1 MTEYSKRTVE
11 IRVGGRYR
19 LGKKI
24 GTGSFGEIFEGTDI
38 FDNSSVAIKLEHN
51 TVKYPQL
58 LFEAKLLKSI
68 PGTGIPTMHWFGIAG
83 EYNAMVMELLGQNL
97 EDLYNYCAK
106 NFSLKTILM
115 ITIQMIE
122 RLKHVHD
129 NHYIHRDIKPENFL
143 IGKDTTAKTIYL
155 LDFGLAKRYRDE
167 YTHIH
172 IPLKENRN
180 LTGTA
185 RYASCN
191 AHNGL
196 EQSRRDDMESIA
208 YVILYFFKKKLPWQG
223 LKCKDKNEKH
233 AKIKEIKMSMTPEKL
248 FEGLPKEF
256 ADYLTMVKK
265 LGFEDEP
272 AYKSYIQMFNKLFK
286 AKEFEMDYIYDWVT
300 VKNNTNVLKDA
311 SLIQSAEISQKRG
324 KDTNGTQIDLL
335 IDRKDKAI
343 NICEIK
349 YTAAPFAIDKKVVQ
363 ELQNKIHVFSEETGT
378 RKSLLLTLITAN
390 GLKDGMYS
398 GFPHCVVDLDQ
409 LFLA

>member
-1 MTEYSKRTVE
+1 MSEVYSKRTVE

-24 GTGSFGEIFEGTDI
+24 GTGAFGEIFEGTDI

-51 TVKYPQL
+51 SVKYPQL

-68 PGTGIPTMHWFGIAG
+68 PGTGIPVMHWFGIAG
-83 EYNAMVMELLGQNL
+83 EYNAMVMDLLGQNL

-115 ITIQMIE
+115 ITVQMIE

-311 SLIQSAEISQKRG
+311 SLIQSAEISQKREED
-324 KDTNGTQIDLL
+324 KNVNSTIEPNNGNPDNEP
-335 IDRKDKAI
+335 KNMI
-343 NICEIK
+343 NEIK
-349 YTAAPFAIDKKVVQ
+349 DDNYDGDDMKKKGK
-363 ELQNKIHVFSEETGT
+363 NKNE
-378 RKSLLLTLITAN
+378 KCLI
-390 GLKDGMYS
+390 
-398 GFPHCVVDLDQ
+398 F
-409 LFLA
+409 

>member
-1 MTEYSKRTVE
+1 MSEVYSKRTVE

-24 GTGSFGEIFEGTDI
+24 GTGAFGEIFEGTDI

-51 TVKYPQL
+51 SVKYPQL

-68 PGTGIPTMHWFGIAG
+68 PGTGIPVMHWFGIAG
-83 EYNAMVMELLGQNL
+83 EYNAMVMDLLGQNL

-208 YVILYFFKKKLPWQG
+208 YVILYFFRKKLPWQG

-233 AKIKEIKMSMTPEKL
+233 AKIKEMKMSITPEKL

-311 SLIQSAEISQKRG
+311 SLIQSEEVSQKR
-324 KDTNGTQIDLL
+324 
-335 IDRKDKAI
+335 
-343 NICEIK
+343 EE
-349 YTAAPFAIDKKVVQ
+349 DKKVNSTI
-363 ELQNKIHVFSEETGT
+363 EPNNGNPENGDKNMINEINDDNNDGNDIKKKGKNNKNEKCLVF
-378 RKSLLLTLITAN
+378 
-390 GLKDGMYS
+390 
-398 GFPHCVVDLDQ
+398 
-409 LFLA
+409 

>member
-1 MTEYSKRTVE
+1 MSEVYSKRTVE

-24 GTGSFGEIFEGTDI
+24 GTGAFGEIFEGTDI

-51 TVKYPQL
+51 SVKYPQL

-68 PGTGIPTMHWFGIAG
+68 PGTGIPVMHWFGIAG
-83 EYNAMVMELLGQNL
+83 EYNAMVMDLLGQNL

-208 YVILYFFKKKLPWQG
+208 YVILYFFRKKLPWQG

-233 AKIKEIKMSMTPEKL
+233 AKIKEMKMSITPEKL

-311 SLIQSAEISQKRG
+311 SLIRSQEYSKQEDSKKNNEAIDSTIQG
-324 KDTNGTQIDLL
+324 NNNDTNAMGNYPQ
-335 IDRKDKAI
+335 KV
-343 NICEIK
+343 IK
-349 YTAAPFAIDKKVVQ
+349 EMENDNNDIEQD
-363 ELQNKIHVFSEETGT
+363 NKPP
-378 RKSLLLTLITAN
+378 RN
-390 GLKDGMYS
+390 GRPGKGGNKEKCIIY
-398 GFPHCVVDLDQ
+398 
-409 LFLA
+409 

>member
-1 MTEYSKRTVE
+1 MSEVYSKRTVE

-24 GTGSFGEIFEGTDI
+24 GTGAFGEIFEGTDI

-51 TVKYPQL
+51 SVKYPQL

-68 PGTGIPTMHWFGIAG
+68 PGTGIPVMHWFGIAG
-83 EYNAMVMELLGQNL
+83 EYNAMVMDLLGQNL

-115 ITIQMIE
+115 ITIQMLE

-208 YVILYFFKKKLPWQG
+208 YVILYFFRKKLPWQG

-233 AKIKEIKMSMTPEKL
+233 AKIKEMKMSITPEKL

-256 ADYLTMVKK
+256 ADYLTLVKK

-311 SLIQSAEISQKRG
+311 SLIQSEEVSQKR
-324 KDTNGTQIDLL
+324 D
-335 IDRKDKAI
+335 
-343 NICEIK
+343 E
-349 YTAAPFAIDKKVVQ
+349 DKKVNSTI
-363 ELQNKIHVFSEETGT
+363 ELNNGNPENDKNMINEIRDDNNDGEDTKKKGKNNKNEKCLVF
-378 RKSLLLTLITAN
+378 
-390 GLKDGMYS
+390 
-398 GFPHCVVDLDQ
+398 
-409 LFLA
+409 

>member
-1 MTEYSKRTVE
+1 MSEVYSKRTVE

-24 GTGSFGEIFEGTDI
+24 GTGAFGEIFEGTDI

-51 TVKYPQL
+51 SVKYPQL

-68 PGTGIPTMHWFGIAG
+68 PGTGIPVMHWFGIAG
-83 EYNAMVMELLGQNL
+83 EYNAMVMDLLGQNL

-208 YVILYFFKKKLPWQG
+208 YVILYFFRKKLPWQG

-233 AKIKEIKMSMTPEKL
+233 AKIKEMKMSITPEKL

-272 AYKSYIQMFNKLFK
+272 AYKIYIQMFNKLFK

-311 SLIQSAEISQKRG
+311 SLIQSEEVSQKR
-324 KDTNGTQIDLL
+324 
-335 IDRKDKAI
+335 
-343 NICEIK
+343 EE
-349 YTAAPFAIDKKVVQ
+349 DKKVNSTIEANNGNQ
-363 ELQNKIHVFSEETGT
+363 ENEPKNMINEINDDNNDVNDMKKKGKNNKNEKCLVF
-378 RKSLLLTLITAN
+378 
-390 GLKDGMYS
+390 
-398 GFPHCVVDLDQ
+398 
-409 LFLA
+409 

>member
-1 MTEYSKRTVE
+1 MSEAYSKRTVE

-24 GTGSFGEIFEGTDI
+24 GTGAFGEIFEGTDI

-51 TVKYPQL
+51 SVKYPQL

-68 PGTGIPTMHWFGIAG
+68 PGTGIPVMHWFGIAG
-83 EYNAMVMELLGQNL
+83 EYNAMVMDLLGQNL

-143 IGKDTTAKTIYL
+143 IGKETTEKTIYL

-208 YVILYFFKKKLPWQG
+208 YVILYFFRKKLPWQG

-248 FEGLPKEF
+248 FEGLPQEF
-256 ADYLTMVKK
+256 ADYLTFVKK

-272 AYKSYIQMFNKLFK
+272 AYKNYIQMFNRLFK

-311 SLIQSAEISQKRG
+311 SLVQSEEMSQK
-324 KDTNGTQIDLL
+324 NE
-335 IDRKDKAI
+335 DRKTNSTIEPNNGNPENEPKNMI
-343 NICEIK
+343 NEIK
-349 YTAAPFAIDKKVVQ
+349 DENNNDEDGIGKKKGK
-363 ELQNKIHVFSEETGT
+363 NKNE
-378 RKSLLLTLITAN
+378 K
-390 GLKDGMYS
+390 
-398 GFPHCVVDLDQ
+398 CV
-409 LFLA
+409 LF

>member
-1 MTEYSKRTVE
+1 MTDTVYSKRTVE

-97 EDLYNYCAK
+97 EDLFSYCTK
-106 NFSLKTILM
+106 NFTLKTILM
-115 ITIQMIE
+115 ITIQLIE
-122 RLKHVHD
+122 RIKHVHD
-129 NHYIHRDIKPENFL
+129 NNYIHRDIKPQNFL
-143 IGKDTTAKTIYL
+143 VGKDSTAKNIYI

-167 YTHIH
+167 HTHIH

-208 YVILYFFKKKLPWQG
+208 YVILYFFKGKLPWQG
-223 LKCKDKNEKH
+223 LKCKDKNEKY
-233 AKIKEIKMSMTPEKL
+233 AKIKEMKMSMTPEKL
-248 FEGLPKEF
+248 CEGIPVEF
-256 ADYLTMVKK
+256 AKYLTAVKK
-265 LGFEDEP
+265 LGFEEEP
-272 AYKSYIQMFNKLFK
+272 AYKNYIQMFMNLFK
-286 AKEFEMDYIYDWVT
+286 SKDFEMDYLYDWVT

-311 SLIQSAEISQKRG
+311 SLMKSEDYSKQTDSSKKNEENIDSTIKGNNNDTQAMGNNQQNVINDMKNYNADIMGEDDKSPDGKRRG
-324 KDTNGTQIDLL
+324 KN
-335 IDRKDKAI
+335 
-343 NICEIK
+343 
-349 YTAAPFAIDKKVVQ
+349 KK
-363 ELQNKIHVFSEETGT
+363 ENCTVF
-378 RKSLLLTLITAN
+378 
-390 GLKDGMYS
+390 
-398 GFPHCVVDLDQ
+398 
-409 LFLA
+409 

>member
-1 MTEYSKRTVE
+1 MSEYSKRTVE

-24 GTGSFGEIFEGTDI
+24 GTGAFGEIFEGTDI
-38 FDNSSVAIKLEHN
+38 FDNSSVAIKLEHGQ
-51 TVKYPQL
+51 VKYPQL

-68 PGTGIPTMHWFGIAG
+68 PGTGIPVMHWFGVAG
-83 EYNAMVMELLGQNL
+83 EYNAMVMDLLGQNL

-208 YVILYFFKKKLPWQG
+208 YVILYFFRKKLPWQG

-233 AKIKEIKMSMTPEKL
+233 AKIKEMKMSITPEKL

-311 SLIQSAEISQKRG
+311 SLIQSEEVSQKR
-324 KDTNGTQIDLL
+324 
-335 IDRKDKAI
+335 
-343 NICEIK
+343 EE
-349 YTAAPFAIDKKVVQ
+349 DKKVNSTIEANNGNQ
-363 ELQNKIHVFSEETGT
+363 ENEPKNMINEINDDNNDVNDMKKKGKNNKNEKCLVF
-378 RKSLLLTLITAN
+378 
-390 GLKDGMYS
+390 
-398 GFPHCVVDLDQ
+398 
-409 LFLA
+409 

>member
-1 MTEYSKRTVE
+1 MSEPYSKRTVE

-38 FDNSSVAIKLEHN
+38 FDNSAVAIKLEHN

-97 EDLYNYCAK
+97 EDLFNYCGK
-106 NFSLKTILM
+106 NFTLKTILL
-115 ITIQMIE
+115 ITIQLIE
-122 RLKHVHD
+122 RIKHVHD
-129 NHYIHRDIKPENFL
+129 NNYVHRDIKPENFL
-143 IGKDTTAKTIYL
+143 IGKDSTAKTIYI

-167 YTHIH
+167 HTHIH

-208 YVILYFFKKKLPWQG
+208 YVILYFFKGKLPWQG
-223 LKCKDKNEKH
+223 LKCKDKNEKY
-233 AKIKEIKMSMTPEKL
+233 AKIKEMKMSMTPEKL
-248 FEGLPKEF
+248 CEGFPIEF
-256 ADYLTMVKK
+256 SKYLTAVKK
-265 LGFEDEP
+265 LGFEEEP
-272 AYKSYIQMFNKLFK
+272 AYKSYIQMFMNLFK
-286 AKEFEMDYIYDWVT
+286 SKDFEMDYLYDWVT
-300 VKNNTNVLKDA
+300 VKNNTNVLKEA
-311 SLIQSAEISQKRG
+311 SLMKSEDYSKQADSSKKNEENIDSTIKGNNNDTQAMGNNQQNVINDMKNYNADIMGEDDKTPDGKRRG
-324 KDTNGTQIDLL
+324 KN
-335 IDRKDKAI
+335 
-343 NICEIK
+343 
-349 YTAAPFAIDKKVVQ
+349 KK
-363 ELQNKIHVFSEETGT
+363 ENC
-378 RKSLLLTLITAN
+378 TL
-390 GLKDGMYS
+390 
-398 GFPHCVVDLDQ
+398 F
-409 LFLA
+409 

>member
-1 MTEYSKRTVE
+1 MSEVYNKRTVE

-24 GTGSFGEIFEGTDI
+24 GTGAFGEIFEGTDI

-51 TVKYPQL
+51 SVKYPQL

-68 PGTGIPTMHWFGIAG
+68 PGTGIPVMHWFGIAG
-83 EYNAMVMELLGQNL
+83 EYNAMVMDLLGQNL

-208 YVILYFFKKKLPWQG
+208 YVILYFFRKKLPWQG

-233 AKIKEIKMSMTPEKL
+233 AKIKEMKMSITPEKL

-311 SLIQSAEISQKRG
+311 SLIQSEEVSQKR
-324 KDTNGTQIDLL
+324 
-335 IDRKDKAI
+335 
-343 NICEIK
+343 EE
-349 YTAAPFAIDKKVVQ
+349 DKKVNSTIEANNGNQ
-363 ELQNKIHVFSEETGT
+363 ENEPNNIINEINDDNNDVNDMKKKGKNNKNEKCLVF
-378 RKSLLLTLITAN
+378 
-390 GLKDGMYS
+390 
-398 GFPHCVVDLDQ
+398 
-409 LFLA
+409 

>member
-1 MTEYSKRTVE
+1 MSEIYSKRTVE

-24 GTGSFGEIFEGTDI
+24 GTGAFGEIFEGTDI

-51 TVKYPQL
+51 SVKYPQL

-68 PGTGIPTMHWFGIAG
+68 PGTGIPIMHWFGIAG
-83 EYNAMVMELLGQNL
+83 EYNAMVMDLLGQNL

-106 NFSLKTILM
+106 NFTLKTILM
-115 ITIQMIE
+115 IIIQMIE

-208 YVILYFFKKKLPWQG
+208 YVILYFFRKKLPWQG

-248 FEGLPKEF
+248 FEGIPKEF

-311 SLIQSAEISQKRG
+311 SLIQSEEVSQKR
-324 KDTNGTQIDLL
+324 
-335 IDRKDKAI
+335 
-343 NICEIK
+343 EE
-349 YTAAPFAIDKKVVQ
+349 DKKVNSTIEANNGNQ
-363 ELQNKIHVFSEETGT
+363 ENEPQNMINEINDDDNDVNDMKKKGKNNKNEKCLVF
-378 RKSLLLTLITAN
+378 
-390 GLKDGMYS
+390 
-398 GFPHCVVDLDQ
+398 
-409 LFLA
+409 

>member
-1 MTEYSKRTVE
+1 MSEVYSKRTVE

-24 GTGSFGEIFEGTDI
+24 GTGAFGEIFEGTDI

-51 TVKYPQL
+51 SVKYPQL

-68 PGTGIPTMHWFGIAG
+68 PGTGIPVMHWFGIAG
-83 EYNAMVMELLGQNL
+83 EYNAMVMDLLGQNL

-208 YVILYFFKKKLPWQG
+208 YVILYFFRKKLPWQG

-233 AKIKEIKMSMTPEKL
+233 AKIKEIKMSITPEKL

-272 AYKSYIQMFNKLFK
+272 NYKSYIQMFNKLFK
-286 AKEFEMDYIYDWVT
+286 AKEFELDYIYDWVT

-311 SLIQSAEISQKRG
+311 SLIQSAEISQKR
-324 KDTNGTQIDLL
+324 
-335 IDRKDKAI
+335 
-343 NICEIK
+343 EE
-349 YTAAPFAIDKKVVQ
+349 DKKVNSSI
-363 ELQNKIHVFSEETGT
+363 EANNGNPENEPKNMINEIKDDNNEGDDIRKRGKNKNEKCLVF
-378 RKSLLLTLITAN
+378 
-390 GLKDGMYS
+390 
-398 GFPHCVVDLDQ
+398 
-409 LFLA
+409 

>member
-1 MTEYSKRTVE
+1 MSEVYSKRTVE

-38 FDNSSVAIKLEHN
+38 FDNSPVAIKLEHN

-97 EDLYNYCAK
+97 EDLFNYCTK
-106 NFSLKTILM
+106 NFTLKTILM
-115 ITIQMIE
+115 ITIQIIE
-122 RLKHVHD
+122 RIKHVHE
-129 NHYIHRDIKPENFL
+129 NNYVHRDIKPENFL
-143 IGKDTTAKTIYL
+143 VGKDNTSKIIYI

-167 YTHIH
+167 HTHIH

-208 YVILYFFKKKLPWQG
+208 YVILYFFKGKLPWQG
-223 LKCKDKNEKH
+223 LKCKDKNEKY
-233 AKIKEIKMSMTPEKL
+233 AKIKDMKMSITPEKL
-248 FEGLPKEF
+248 CEGFPIEF
-256 ADYLTMVKK
+256 ANYLTKVKK
-265 LGFEDEP
+265 LGFEEEP
-272 AYKSYIQMFNKLFK
+272 AYKDYIKMFNDLFK
-286 AKEFEMDYIYDWVT
+286 SKDFEMDYMYDWVT
-300 VKNNTNVLKDA
+300 VKNNTNVLKEA
-311 SLIQSAEISQKRG
+311 SLLRSQEYSKQDESKKNEGVDSTLQGNNNDTKQMGNYQQNIDKDMQNDNNIYEEDENKTPDPKKRG
-324 KDTNGTQIDLL
+324 KNNK
-335 IDRKDKAI
+335 KDNCI
-343 NICEIK
+343 
-349 YTAAPFAIDKKVVQ
+349 
-363 ELQNKIHVFSEETGT
+363 
-378 RKSLLLTLITAN
+378 
-390 GLKDGMYS
+390 
-398 GFPHCVVDLDQ
+398 
-409 LFLA
+409 LF

>member
-1 MTEYSKRTVE
+1 MSDPVYSKRTVE

-38 FDNSSVAIKLEHN
+38 FDNSAVAIKLEHN

-97 EDLYNYCAK
+97 EDLFSYCTK
-106 NFSLKTILM
+106 NFTLKTILM
-115 ITIQMIE
+115 ITIQLIE
-122 RLKHVHD
+122 RIKHVHD
-129 NHYIHRDIKPENFL
+129 NNYIHRDIKPQNFL
-143 IGKDTTAKTIYL
+143 VGKDSTAKTIYI

-167 YTHIH
+167 HTHIH

-208 YVILYFFKKKLPWQG
+208 YVILYFFKGKLPWQG
-223 LKCKDKNEKH
+223 LKCKDKNEKY
-233 AKIKEIKMSMTPEKL
+233 AKIKEMKMSMTPEKL
-248 FEGLPKEF
+248 CEGFPNEF
-256 ADYLTMVKK
+256 AKYLAAIKK
-265 LGFEDEP
+265 LGFEEEP
-272 AYKSYIQMFNKLFK
+272 AYKNYIQMFTNLFK
-286 AKEFEMDYIYDWVT
+286 SKDFEMDYLYDWVT

-311 SLIQSAEISQKRG
+311 SLMRSEEYSKQADNSKKNDENIDSTIKGNNNDTQAMGNNQQNVINDMKNYNPDFIGEDDKSPDGKRRG
-324 KDTNGTQIDLL
+324 KN
-335 IDRKDKAI
+335 
-343 NICEIK
+343 
-349 YTAAPFAIDKKVVQ
+349 KK
-363 ELQNKIHVFSEETGT
+363 ENC
-378 RKSLLLTLITAN
+378 TL
-390 GLKDGMYS
+390 
-398 GFPHCVVDLDQ
+398 F
-409 LFLA
+409 

>member
-1 MTEYSKRTVE
+1 MSEVYSKRTVE

-24 GTGSFGEIFEGTDI
+24 GTGAFGEIFEGTDI

-51 TVKYPQL
+51 SVKYPQL

-68 PGTGIPTMHWFGIAG
+68 PSTGIPVMHWFGIAG
-83 EYNAMVMELLGQNL
+83 EYNAMVMDLLGQNL

-106 NFSLKTILM
+106 NFSLKTIIM
-115 ITIQMIE
+115 IIIQMIE

-143 IGKDTTAKTIYL
+143 IGKENTEKTIYL
-155 LDFGLAKRYRDE
+155 IDFGLAKRYRDE
-167 YTHIH
+167 YTQIH

-208 YVILYFFKKKLPWQG
+208 YVILYFFRKKLPWQG

-233 AKIKEIKMSMTPEKL
+233 AKIKELKMSITPEKL
-248 FEGLPKEF
+248 FEGIPKEF

-300 VKNNTNVLKDA
+300 VKNNTNILKDA
-311 SLIQSAEISQKRG
+311 SLVQSAEISQK
-324 KDTNGTQIDLL
+324 KDD
-335 IDRKDKAI
+335 
-343 NICEIK
+343 
-349 YTAAPFAIDKKVVQ
+349 DKKVNSTIEPNNGNEENNQKNMINEIREDDNVG
-363 ELQNKIHVFSEETGT
+363 EDNKKRGKNKNEKCIVF
-378 RKSLLLTLITAN
+378 
-390 GLKDGMYS
+390 
-398 GFPHCVVDLDQ
+398 
-409 LFLA
+409 

>member
-1 MTEYSKRTVE
+1 MSDTVYSKRTVE

-97 EDLYNYCAK
+97 EDLFSYCTK
-106 NFSLKTILM
+106 NFTLKTILM
-115 ITIQMIE
+115 ITIQLLE
-122 RLKHVHD
+122 RIKHVHD
-129 NHYIHRDIKPENFL
+129 NNYIHRDIKPQNFL
-143 IGKDTTAKTIYL
+143 VGKDSTAKTIYI

-167 YTHIH
+167 HTHIH

-208 YVILYFFKKKLPWQG
+208 YVILYFFKGKLPWQG
-223 LKCKDKNEKH
+223 LKCKDKNEKY
-233 AKIKEIKMSMTPEKL
+233 AKIKEMKMSITPEKL
-248 FEGLPKEF
+248 WEGYPNEF
-256 ADYLTMVKK
+256 ANYLTSVKK
-265 LGFEDEP
+265 LGFEEEP
-272 AYKSYIQMFNKLFK
+272 NYKNYIQMFNNLFK
-286 AKEFEMDYIYDWVT
+286 SKDFEMDYLYDWVT

-311 SLIQSAEISQKRG
+311 SLMRSEEYSKQQENSKKNEIDSTMKG
-324 KDTNGTQIDLL
+324 NNNDTNAMANNQQNMINDIQNYNNDIMGED
-335 IDRKDKAI
+335 DKSPDG
-343 NICEIK
+343 K
-349 YTAAPFAIDKKVVQ
+349 RRMR
-363 ELQNKIHVFSEETGT
+363 NKNE
-378 RKSLLLTLITAN
+378 K
-390 GLKDGMYS
+390 
-398 GFPHCVVDLDQ
+398 CV
-409 LFLA
+409 LF

>member
-1 MTEYSKRTVE
+1 MSEVYSKRTVE

-24 GTGSFGEIFEGTDI
+24 GTGAFGEIFEGTDI

-51 TVKYPQL
+51 SVKYPQL

-68 PGTGIPTMHWFGIAG
+68 PGTGIPIMHWFGIAG
-83 EYNAMVMELLGQNL
+83 EYNAMVMDLLGQNL

-106 NFSLKTILM
+106 NFTLKTILM
-115 ITIQMIE
+115 IIIQMIE

-208 YVILYFFKKKLPWQG
+208 YVILYFFRKKLPWQG

-248 FEGLPKEF
+248 FEGIPKEF

-311 SLIQSAEISQKRG
+311 SLIQSAEISQKKEEEKKINSSIEPNNGNAENEQKNVINEIRDDNDGDDMRKKG
-324 KDTNGTQIDLL
+324 KNKNEKCQI
-335 IDRKDKAI
+335 
-343 NICEIK
+343 
-349 YTAAPFAIDKKVVQ
+349 F
-363 ELQNKIHVFSEETGT
+363 
-378 RKSLLLTLITAN
+378 
-390 GLKDGMYS
+390 
-398 GFPHCVVDLDQ
+398 
-409 LFLA
+409 

>member
-1 MTEYSKRTVE
+1 MSEPYSKRTVE

-38 FDNSSVAIKLEHN
+38 FDNSAVAIKLEHN

-97 EDLYNYCAK
+97 EDLFNYCGK
-106 NFSLKTILM
+106 NFTLKTILL
-115 ITIQMIE
+115 ITIQLIE
-122 RLKHVHD
+122 RIKHVHD
-129 NHYIHRDIKPENFL
+129 NNYVHRDIKPENFL
-143 IGKDTTAKTIYL
+143 IGKDSTAKTIYI

-167 YTHIH
+167 HTHIH

-208 YVILYFFKKKLPWQG
+208 YVILYFFKGKLPWQG
-223 LKCKDKNEKH
+223 LKCKDKNEKY
-233 AKIKEIKMSMTPEKL
+233 AKIKEMKMSITPEKL
-248 FEGLPKEF
+248 CEGFPIEF
-256 ADYLTMVKK
+256 TRYLNMVKK
-265 LGFEDEP
+265 LGFEEEP
-272 AYKSYIQMFNKLFK
+272 AYKEYIKLFTDLFK
-286 AKEFEMDYIYDWVT
+286 SKDFEMDYLYDWVT

-311 SLIQSAEISQKRG
+311 SLMRSQEFSKQEDSKKNNEGVDSTIQG
-324 KDTNGTQIDLL
+324 NNNDTNPMGNYQQNVINEIQNNNEIAGEDNN
-335 IDRKDKAI
+335 I
-343 NICEIK
+343 NI
-349 YTAAPFAIDKKVVQ
+349 KKVGKKN
-363 ELQNKIHVFSEETGT
+363 EKCTIF
-378 RKSLLLTLITAN
+378 
-390 GLKDGMYS
+390 
-398 GFPHCVVDLDQ
+398 
-409 LFLA
+409 

>member
-1 MTEYSKRTVE
+1 MSEVYSKRTVE

-24 GTGSFGEIFEGTDI
+24 GTGAFGEIFEGTDI

-51 TVKYPQL
+51 SVKYPQL

-68 PGTGIPTMHWFGIAG
+68 PGTGIPVMHWFGIAG
-83 EYNAMVMELLGQNL
+83 EYNAMVMDLLGQNL

-208 YVILYFFKKKLPWQG
+208 YVILYFFRKKLPWQG

-233 AKIKEIKMSMTPEKL
+233 AKIKEMKMSITPEKL

-311 SLIQSAEISQKRG
+311 SLIQSEEVSQKR
-324 KDTNGTQIDLL
+324 
-335 IDRKDKAI
+335 
-343 NICEIK
+343 EE
-349 YTAAPFAIDKKVVQ
+349 DKKVNSTI
-363 ELQNKIHVFSEETGT
+363 EPNNGNPENEPNNMINEINDDNNDGNDMKKKGKNNKNEKCLVF
-378 RKSLLLTLITAN
+378 
-390 GLKDGMYS
+390 
-398 GFPHCVVDLDQ
+398 
-409 LFLA
+409 

>member
-1 MTEYSKRTVE
+1 MSEVYSKRTVE

-24 GTGSFGEIFEGTDI
+24 GTGAFGEIFEGTDI

-51 TVKYPQL
+51 SVKFPQL

-68 PGTGIPTMHWFGIAG
+68 PSTGIPVMHWFGIAG
-83 EYNAMVMELLGQNL
+83 EYNAMVMDLLGQNL
-97 EDLYNYCAK
+97 EDLYTYCAK
-106 NFSLKTILM
+106 NFTLKTIIM
-115 ITIQMIE
+115 IIIQMIE

-143 IGKDTTAKTIYL
+143 IGKDNTEKTIYL
-155 LDFGLAKRYRDE
+155 IDFGLAKRYRDE
-167 YTHIH
+167 YTQIH

-208 YVILYFFKKKLPWQG
+208 YVILYFFRKKLPWQG

-233 AKIKEIKMSMTPEKL
+233 AKIKELKMSMTPEKL
-248 FEGLPKEF
+248 FEGIPKEF

-272 AYKSYIQMFNKLFK
+272 AYKTYIQMFNKLFK

-300 VKNNTNVLKDA
+300 VKNNTNILKDA
-311 SLIQSAEISQKRG
+311 SLVQSAEISQKKDEEKKVNSTIEPNNGNEEIVQKNMINEIREDDIVGEDTKKRG
-324 KDTNGTQIDLL
+324 K
-335 IDRKDKAI
+335 
-343 NICEIK
+343 
-349 YTAAPFAIDKKVVQ
+349 
-363 ELQNKIHVFSEETGT
+363 NKNEKCIVF
-378 RKSLLLTLITAN
+378 
-390 GLKDGMYS
+390 
-398 GFPHCVVDLDQ
+398 
-409 LFLA
+409 

>member
-1 MTEYSKRTVE
+1 MSEVYNKRTVE

-24 GTGSFGEIFEGTDI
+24 GTGAFGEIFEGTDI

-51 TVKYPQL
+51 SVKYPQL

-68 PGTGIPTMHWFGIAG
+68 PGTGIPVMHWFGIAG
-83 EYNAMVMELLGQNL
+83 EYNAMVMDLLGQNL

-208 YVILYFFKKKLPWQG
+208 YVILYFFRKKLPWQG

-233 AKIKEIKMSMTPEKL
+233 AKIKEMKMSITPEKL

-311 SLIQSAEISQKRG
+311 SLIQSEEVSQKR
-324 KDTNGTQIDLL
+324 
-335 IDRKDKAI
+335 
-343 NICEIK
+343 EE
-349 YTAAPFAIDKKVVQ
+349 DKKVNSTIEANNGNQ
-363 ELQNKIHVFSEETGT
+363 ENEPQNMINEINDDNNDVNDMKKKGKNNKNEKCLVF
-378 RKSLLLTLITAN
+378 
-390 GLKDGMYS
+390 
-398 GFPHCVVDLDQ
+398 
-409 LFLA
+409 

>member
-1 MTEYSKRTVE
+1 MSEVYNKRTVE

-24 GTGSFGEIFEGTDI
+24 GTGAFGEIFEGTDI

-51 TVKYPQL
+51 SVKYPQL

-68 PGTGIPTMHWFGIAG
+68 PGTGIPVMHWFGIAG
-83 EYNAMVMELLGQNL
+83 EYNAMVMDLLGQNL

-129 NHYIHRDIKPENFL
+129 NHYVHRDIKPENFL

-208 YVILYFFKKKLPWQG
+208 YVILYFFRKKLPWQG

-233 AKIKEIKMSMTPEKL
+233 AKIKEMKMSITPEKL

-311 SLIQSAEISQKRG
+311 SLIQSEEVSQKR
-324 KDTNGTQIDLL
+324 
-335 IDRKDKAI
+335 
-343 NICEIK
+343 EE
-349 YTAAPFAIDKKVVQ
+349 DKKVNSTIEANNGNQ
-363 ELQNKIHVFSEETGT
+363 ENEPNNMINEINDDNNDVNDMKKKGKNNKNEKCLVF
-378 RKSLLLTLITAN
+378 
-390 GLKDGMYS
+390 
-398 GFPHCVVDLDQ
+398 
-409 LFLA
+409 

>member
-1 MTEYSKRTVE
+1 MSEAYSKRTVE

-24 GTGSFGEIFEGTDI
+24 GTGAFGEIFEGTDI

-51 TVKYPQL
+51 SVKYPQL

-68 PGTGIPTMHWFGIAG
+68 PGTGIPVMHWFGIAG
-83 EYNAMVMELLGQNL
+83 EYNAMVMDLLGQNL

-115 ITIQMIE
+115 ITNQMIE

-143 IGKDTTAKTIYL
+143 IGKDSTAKTIYL

-208 YVILYFFKKKLPWQG
+208 YVILYFFRKKLPWQG

-248 FEGLPKEF
+248 FEGLPQEF
-256 ADYLTMVKK
+256 ADYLTFVKK

-272 AYKSYIQMFNKLFK
+272 AYKNYIQMFNRLFK

-311 SLIQSAEISQKRG
+311 SLVQSEEMSQK
-324 KDTNGTQIDLL
+324 NE
-335 IDRKDKAI
+335 DRKI
-343 NICEIK
+343 NSTIEPNNGNPENEPKNMINEIK
-349 YTAAPFAIDKKVVQ
+349 DENNNDEDGIGKKKGK
-363 ELQNKIHVFSEETGT
+363 NKNEKCI
-378 RKSLLLTLITAN
+378 
-390 GLKDGMYS
+390 
-398 GFPHCVVDLDQ
+398 
-409 LFLA
+409 LF

>member
-1 MTEYSKRTVE
+1 MTDQVYSKRTVE

-97 EDLYNYCAK
+97 EDLFSYCTK
-106 NFSLKTILM
+106 NFTLKTILM
-115 ITIQMIE
+115 ITIQLIE
-122 RLKHVHD
+122 RIKHVHD
-129 NHYIHRDIKPENFL
+129 NNYIHRDIKPQNFL
-143 IGKDTTAKTIYL
+143 VGKDTTAKTIYI

-167 YTHIH
+167 HTHIH

-208 YVILYFFKKKLPWQG
+208 YVILYFFKGKLPWQG
-223 LKCKDKNEKH
+223 LKCKDKNEKY
-233 AKIKEIKMSMTPEKL
+233 AKIKEMKMSMTPEKL
-248 FEGLPKEF
+248 CEGFPNEF
-256 ADYLTMVKK
+256 AKYLTAVKK
-265 LGFEDEP
+265 LGFEEEP
-272 AYKSYIQMFNKLFK
+272 AYKNYIQMFTNLFK
-286 AKEFEMDYIYDWVT
+286 SKDFEMDYLYDWVT

-311 SLIQSAEISQKRG
+311 SLMRSEEYSKQADNSKKNDENIDSTIKGNNNDTQAMGNNQQNMINDIKNYNADIMGEDDKSPDGKRRG
-324 KDTNGTQIDLL
+324 K
-335 IDRKDKAI
+335 K
-343 NICEIK
+343 
-349 YTAAPFAIDKKVVQ
+349 
-363 ELQNKIHVFSEETGT
+363 NKENC
-378 RKSLLLTLITAN
+378 TL
-390 GLKDGMYS
+390 
-398 GFPHCVVDLDQ
+398 F
-409 LFLA
+409 

>member
-1 MTEYSKRTVE
+1 MSEVYNKRTVE

-24 GTGSFGEIFEGTDI
+24 GTGAFGEIFEGTDI

-51 TVKYPQL
+51 SVKYPQL

-68 PGTGIPTMHWFGIAG
+68 PGTGIPVMHWFGIAG
-83 EYNAMVMELLGQNL
+83 EYNAMVMDLLGQNL

-208 YVILYFFKKKLPWQG
+208 YVILYFFRKKLPWQG

-233 AKIKEIKMSMTPEKL
+233 AKIKEMKMSITPEKL

-311 SLIQSAEISQKRG
+311 SLIQSEEVSQKR
-324 KDTNGTQIDLL
+324 
-335 IDRKDKAI
+335 
-343 NICEIK
+343 EE
-349 YTAAPFAIDKKVVQ
+349 DKKVNSTIEANNGNQ
-363 ELQNKIHVFSEETGT
+363 ENEPRNMINEIRDDNNDGEDTKKKGKNNKNEKCLVF
-378 RKSLLLTLITAN
+378 
-390 GLKDGMYS
+390 
-398 GFPHCVVDLDQ
+398 
-409 LFLA
+409 

>member
-1 MTEYSKRTVE
+1 MSEVYSKRTVE

-24 GTGSFGEIFEGTDI
+24 GTGAFGEIFEGTDI

-51 TVKYPQL
+51 SVKYPQL

-68 PGTGIPTMHWFGIAG
+68 PGTGIPVMHWFGIAG
-83 EYNAMVMELLGQNL
+83 EYNAMVMDLLGQNL

-208 YVILYFFKKKLPWQG
+208 YVILYFFRKKLPWQG

-233 AKIKEIKMSMTPEKL
+233 AKIKEMKMSITPEKL

-265 LGFEDEP
+265 LGFKDEP

-311 SLIQSAEISQKRG
+311 SLIQSEEVSQKR
-324 KDTNGTQIDLL
+324 D
-335 IDRKDKAI
+335 
-343 NICEIK
+343 E
-349 YTAAPFAIDKKVVQ
+349 DKKVNSTLEPNNGNQ
-363 ELQNKIHVFSEETGT
+363 ENEPRNMINEIRDDNNDGEDNRKKGKNNKNEKCLVF
-378 RKSLLLTLITAN
+378 
-390 GLKDGMYS
+390 
-398 GFPHCVVDLDQ
+398 
-409 LFLA
+409 

>member
-1 MTEYSKRTVE
+1 MTEIYSKRTVE

-24 GTGSFGEIFEGTDI
+24 GTGAFGEIFEGTDI

-51 TVKYPQL
+51 SVKYPQL

-68 PGTGIPTMHWFGIAG
+68 PGTGIPIMHWFGIAG
-83 EYNAMVMELLGQNL
+83 EYNAMVMDLLGQNL

-106 NFSLKTILM
+106 NFTLKTILM
-115 ITIQMIE
+115 IIIQMIE

-208 YVILYFFKKKLPWQG
+208 YVILYFFRKKLPWQG

-248 FEGLPKEF
+248 FEGIPKEF

-311 SLIQSAEISQKRG
+311 SLIQSAEISQKKEEEKKINSSIEPNNGNEENEQKNVINEIRDDNDGDDMRKKG
-324 KDTNGTQIDLL
+324 KNKNEKCQI
-335 IDRKDKAI
+335 
-343 NICEIK
+343 
-349 YTAAPFAIDKKVVQ
+349 F
-363 ELQNKIHVFSEETGT
+363 
-378 RKSLLLTLITAN
+378 
-390 GLKDGMYS
+390 
-398 GFPHCVVDLDQ
+398 
-409 LFLA
+409 

>member
-1 MTEYSKRTVE
+1 MSEVYNKRTVE

-24 GTGSFGEIFEGTDI
+24 GTGAFGEIFEGTDI

-51 TVKYPQL
+51 SVKYPQL

-68 PGTGIPTMHWFGIAG
+68 PGTGIPVMHWFGIAG
-83 EYNAMVMELLGQNL
+83 EYNAMVMDLLGQNL

-208 YVILYFFKKKLPWQG
+208 YVILYFFRKKLPWQG

-233 AKIKEIKMSMTPEKL
+233 AKIKEMKMSITPEKL

-311 SLIQSAEISQKRG
+311 SLIQSEEVSQKR
-324 KDTNGTQIDLL
+324 
-335 IDRKDKAI
+335 
-343 NICEIK
+343 EE
-349 YTAAPFAIDKKVVQ
+349 DKKVNSTIEANNGNQ
-363 ELQNKIHVFSEETGT
+363 ENEPQNMINEINDDNNDVNEMKKKGKNNKNEKCLVF
-378 RKSLLLTLITAN
+378 
-390 GLKDGMYS
+390 
-398 GFPHCVVDLDQ
+398 
-409 LFLA
+409 

>member
-1 MTEYSKRTVE
+1 MSEIYSKRTVE

-24 GTGSFGEIFEGTDI
+24 GTGAFGEIFEGTDI

-51 TVKYPQL
+51 SVKYPQL

-68 PGTGIPTMHWFGIAG
+68 PGTGIPIMHWFGIAG
-83 EYNAMVMELLGQNL
+83 EYNAMVMDLLGQNL

-106 NFSLKTILM
+106 NFTLKTILM
-115 ITIQMIE
+115 IIIQMIE

-208 YVILYFFKKKLPWQG
+208 YVILYFFRKKLPWQG

-248 FEGLPKEF
+248 FEGIPKEF

-311 SLIQSAEISQKRG
+311 SLIQSAEISQKKEEEKKINSSIEPNNGNAENEQKNVINEIRDDNDGDDMRKKG
-324 KDTNGTQIDLL
+324 KNKNEKCLL
-335 IDRKDKAI
+335 
-343 NICEIK
+343 
-349 YTAAPFAIDKKVVQ
+349 F
-363 ELQNKIHVFSEETGT
+363 
-378 RKSLLLTLITAN
+378 
-390 GLKDGMYS
+390 
-398 GFPHCVVDLDQ
+398 
-409 LFLA
+409 

>member
-1 MTEYSKRTVE
+1 MSEVYSKRTVE

-24 GTGSFGEIFEGTDI
+24 GTGAFGEIFEGTDI

-51 TVKYPQL
+51 SVKYPQL

-68 PGTGIPTMHWFGIAG
+68 PSTGIPVMHWFGIAG
-83 EYNAMVMELLGQNL
+83 EYNAMVMDLLGQNL

-106 NFSLKTILM
+106 NFTLKTIIM
-115 ITIQMIE
+115 IIIQMIE

-143 IGKDTTAKTIYL
+143 IGKDNTEKTIYL
-155 LDFGLAKRYRDE
+155 IDFGLAKRYRDE
-167 YTHIH
+167 YTQIH

-180 LTGTA
+180 LIGTA

-208 YVILYFFKKKLPWQG
+208 YVILYFFRKKLPWQG

-233 AKIKEIKMSMTPEKL
+233 AKIKELKMSITPEKL
-248 FEGLPKEF
+248 FEGIPKEF

-272 AYKSYIQMFNKLFK
+272 AYKTYIQMFNKLFK

-311 SLIQSAEISQKRG
+311 SLVQSAEMSQKRDEE
-324 KDTNGTQIDLL
+324 KKVNSTIEPNNGNEENEP
-335 IDRKDKAI
+335 KNMI
-343 NICEIK
+343 NEIK
-349 YTAAPFAIDKKVVQ
+349 D
-363 ELQNKIHVFSEETGT
+363 EDN
-378 RKSLLLTLITAN
+378 
-390 GLKDGMYS
+390 
-398 GFPHCVVDLDQ
+398 VVDDNKRKGKNKNEKCDI
-409 LFLA
+409 F

>member
-1 MTEYSKRTVE
+1 MSDTVYSKRTVE

-97 EDLYNYCAK
+97 EDLFNYCTK
-106 NFSLKTILM
+106 NFTLKTILM
-115 ITIQMIE
+115 ITIQLIE
-122 RLKHVHD
+122 RIKHVHE
-129 NHYIHRDIKPENFL
+129 NNYVHRDIKPENFL
-143 IGKDTTAKTIYL
+143 VGKDSTAKTIYI

-167 YTHIH
+167 HTHIH

-208 YVILYFFKKKLPWQG
+208 YVILYFFKGKLPWQG
-223 LKCKDKNEKH
+223 LKCKDKNEKY
-233 AKIKEIKMSMTPEKL
+233 AKIKEMKMNTTPEKL
-248 FEGLPKEF
+248 CEGFPNEF
-256 ADYLTMVKK
+256 AKYLTMVKK
-265 LGFEDEP
+265 LGFEEEP
-272 AYKSYIQMFNKLFK
+272 AYKEYIQMFNNLFK
-286 AKEFEMDYIYDWVT
+286 SKDFEMDYLYDWVT

-311 SLIQSAEISQKRG
+311 SLIRSQEYSKQEDSKKNNEAIDSTIQG
-324 KDTNGTQIDLL
+324 NNNDTNAMGNYPQ
-335 IDRKDKAI
+335 KV
-343 NICEIK
+343 IK
-349 YTAAPFAIDKKVVQ
+349 EMENDNNDIEQD
-363 ELQNKIHVFSEETGT
+363 NKPP
-378 RKSLLLTLITAN
+378 RN
-390 GLKDGMYS
+390 GRPGKGGNKEKCIIY
-398 GFPHCVVDLDQ
+398 
-409 LFLA
+409 

>member
-1 MTEYSKRTVE
+1 MSEIYSKRTVE

-24 GTGSFGEIFEGTDI
+24 GTGAFGEIFEGTDI

-51 TVKYPQL
+51 SVKYPQL

-68 PGTGIPTMHWFGIAG
+68 PGTGIPIMHWFGIAG
-83 EYNAMVMELLGQNL
+83 EYNAMVMDLLGQNL

-106 NFSLKTILM
+106 NFTLKTILM
-115 ITIQMIE
+115 IIIQMIE

-208 YVILYFFKKKLPWQG
+208 YVILYFFRKKLPWQG

-248 FEGLPKEF
+248 FEGIPKEF

-311 SLIQSAEISQKRG
+311 SLIKSAEISKKKEEEKKINSSIEPNNGNAENEQKNVINEIRDDNDGDDMRKKG
-324 KDTNGTQIDLL
+324 KNKNEKCQI
-335 IDRKDKAI
+335 
-343 NICEIK
+343 
-349 YTAAPFAIDKKVVQ
+349 F
-363 ELQNKIHVFSEETGT
+363 
-378 RKSLLLTLITAN
+378 
-390 GLKDGMYS
+390 
-398 GFPHCVVDLDQ
+398 
-409 LFLA
+409 